1 MHIDGLIFSKIYIFR
16 CDLKR
21 IEGNPYIRFYLIF
34 PCVTRKN
41 ISRSRGVKMVEKPS
55 LIYFLV
61 FDSLSAYLCLS
72 YLFRPPLHVSLPFLE
87 IFYLYGLSFLTQLDR
102 IEFFRSFFT
111 ISIITPS
118 IKREGNVFEAGF
130 CNFYNENNETQI
142 FLYLLENIRIRS
154 SFLRVREKSE
164 SKD

>member
-1 MHIDGLIFSKIYIFR
+1 MHIDLIFSKIYIFR
-16 CDLKR
+16 RDLKR
-21 IEGNPYIRFYLIF
+21 IERNPYIRFYLIF
-34 PCVTRKN
+34 PRVTRKN

-61 FDSLSAYLCLS
+61 FDSLSAYLS

-102 IEFFRSFFT
+102 IEFSRSFFT

-154 SFLRVREKSE
+154 FFLRVREKSE